1 MIPNRGSIDE
11 PPFTDPG
18 LFRRGPAQR
27 RRGSG
32 PRLRARCRRQR
43 RGRSYAGRQAIGA
56 WWRETKAKYQHA
68 IEPLEMREMD
78 DVTKV
83 RARVAGQFQGS
94 PATLTFA
101 FRLKGDQITGL
112 EIGA

>member
-1 MIPNRGSIDE
+1 
-11 PPFTDPG
+11 
-18 LFRRGPAQR
+18 
-27 RRGSG
+27 
-32 PRLRARCRRQR
+32 
-43 RGRSYAGRQAIGA
+43 
-56 WWRETKAKYQHA
+56 
-68 IEPLEMREMD
+68 MD

-112 EIGA
+112 ETGA